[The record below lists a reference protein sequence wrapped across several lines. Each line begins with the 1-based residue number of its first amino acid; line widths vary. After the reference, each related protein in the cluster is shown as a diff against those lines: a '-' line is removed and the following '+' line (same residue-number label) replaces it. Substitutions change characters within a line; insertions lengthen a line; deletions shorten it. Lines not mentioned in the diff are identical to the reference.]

1 MMKKVKKLLK
11 TSKRIFKSCSLKNG
25 AIVASDVTSEDYP
38 RDVKNYFYVWPRD
51 ASFVCV
57 ACDLLGLKKIPQ
69 KFFEWCWE
77 RAELF
82 KETGVFLSQKFYPHG
97 RMAGDYDVPLKTQ
110 DLKRKKIKEFAS
122 WQTNVRLY
130 YTHFQPD
137 QVGSLLWAIHHH
149 SKFSDVGEFKE
160 MIIKAADGIC
170 NYWKKDHFKIPSFD
184 LWEEKV
190 ALPSLKQIHVYSVAQ
205 CIKGLEC
212 ACELVKP
219 KKRWLICIK
228 QMKILI
234 EKSYDRKLGYFIK
247 TYGKKIDKTLDSSSL
262 GLVWPSGVIEAND
275 ERMLSTVNKII
286 KLNSKKGGIMRYKG
300 DEYDGKI
307 SSLQL
312 SLKGAGAWP
321 ILNFWLSIYFS
332 LLGEKRKAKKYF
344 NWVLERVEDKIPEQI
359 KRNKP
364 ASIIPLAWSHAM
376 FVIAGKILKIL

>member
-1 MMKKVKKLLK
+1 MKKVKKLLK

-51 ASFVCV
+51 ASFVCI
-57 ACDLLGLKKIPQ
+57 ACDLLGLKRIPRR
-69 KFFEWCWE
+69 FFEWCWE

-97 RMAGDYDVPLKTQ
+97 RMAGDYDFPLKLS
-110 DLKRKKIKEFAS
+110 DLKKKKIKEFAS
-122 WQTNVRLY
+122 WQTNIRLY

-149 SKFSDVGEFKE
+149 SKFSDIEEFRK
-160 MIIKAADGIC
+160 MIIKAANGIC
-170 NYWKKDHFKIPSFD
+170 NYWKKDYFRIPSFD

-190 ALPSLKQIHVYSVAQ
+190 ALPKLKQVHVYSVAQ

-212 ACELVKP
+212 ACELIGP
-219 KKRWLICIK
+219 KRRWLTCIE
-228 QMKILI
+228 QMKKII
-234 EKSYDRKLGYFIK
+234 GKSYDKKLGYFIK
-247 TYGKKIDKTLDSSSL
+247 TFGKKIDRTLDSSTL
-262 GLVWPSGVIEAND
+262 GLTWPAGVVEAED
-275 ERMLSTVNKII
+275 ERMVNTVNKII
-286 KLNSKKGGIMRYKG
+286 ELNSIGGGIVRYIG
-300 DEYDGKI
+300 DKYDGKI

-312 SLKGAGAWP
+312 TLRGAGAWP

-332 LLGEKRKAKKYF
+332 LLGEKEKAKKYF

-376 FVIAGKILKIL
+376 FVIAGKFLKLF